1 MSAPAQQLTS
11 TLISAL
17 TQSEL
22 LYRQVD
28 ESVKTIERL
37 KHENEKLQ
45 EQLDDILSKHKDA
58 PVLPSSPDDI
68 LKRENEQLKHELEEL
83 RNRQYEFTAPPE
95 QPNELL
101 RLENE
106 RLKEQLEELRGKQVA
121 ATDLSAQFDQFFRKD
136 VEKQAEIDQL
146 KGKLRLVQAKERKW
160 RLQHPGV
167 SSPVV
172 SSDETEANAASADGK
187 RKRPRSTSPQ
197 VLKEISANVVSGGNA
212 SHSRPRFKRVSDRG
226 AEAIP
231 TVAEDGEEYSRARP
245 GSAKTKESSANESS
259 SPHQRL
265 QNLLTA
271 PGPTPSKLLSR
282 PDTNAVVHIPAQS
295 TDEVEPPAP
304 LPPTIVLPPAS
315 TKATSIRKPPFLP
328 PKTRPAPG
336 PEDEEPYRSRPV
348 HRLNFSH
355 FKINPA
361 WNGGFDYA
369 FDDVIRGREARRCL
383 PGCTR
388 PECCGGKFKV
398 LADTLPADKA
408 MTDDE
413 LLLDF
418 LGPGSEERIRTL
430 TPLAR
435 VNLVHE
441 ARAKRLANQYGKMHR
456 VTYDRAQS
464 PPGFWNTDFPSTQE
478 DKENREQARLM
489 ERQEIEKRY
498 EEAKRGDGRWLF
510 ADES

>member
-1 MSAPAQQLTS
+1 MSASAQQLTS

-28 ESVKTIERL
+28 ESIKTIERL
-37 KHENEKLQ
+37 KHENEKLK
-45 EQLDDILSKHKDA
+45 EQLNDILSKQTDA
-58 PVLPSSPDDI
+58 PILPSSPQAT
-68 LKRENEQLKHELEEL
+68 LRRENEQLKQELEKLRNHQHELAA
-83 RNRQYEFTAPPE
+83 QPE
-95 QPNELL
+95 HSNEPL

-106 RLKEQLEELRGKQVA
+106 RLKGQLEELRDKQA
-121 ATDLSAQFDQFFRKD
+121 ATPDISAQFDQFFRKD
-136 VEKQAEIDQL
+136 VERQAEIDQL
-146 KGKLRLVQAKERKW
+146 KAKLRVVQAKERKW

-172 SSDETEANAASADGK
+172 SADETEPNTTSADGK
-187 RKRPRSTSPQ
+187 RKRARSTSPQ
-197 VLKEISANVVSGGNA
+197 VLKEISVNVASGGNV
-212 SHSRPRFKRVSDRG
+212 SHNRPKFKRLSDRG

-245 GSAKTKESSANESS
+245 GSAKGKDSGANESS

-265 QNLLTA
+265 QALLTA

-282 PDTNAVVHIPAQS
+282 PDTNAAAHTPAQS
-295 TDEVEPPAP
+295 TDEVEPRAP
-304 LPPTIVLPPAS
+304 LPLTNVLSSA
-315 TKATSIRKPPFLP
+315 TAKATSVRKPPFLP
-328 PKTRPAPG
+328 PKARLALG

-348 HRLNFSH
+348 HRLNLSH

-369 FDDVIRGREARRCL
+369 FNDVVRGREAKKCL

-388 PECCGGKFKV
+388 PECCGGKFKA
-398 LADTLPADKA
+398 LADTLPADKD

-413 LLLDF
+413 MLLDF

-456 VTYDRAQS
+456 VAYDRAQS

-478 DKENREQARLM
+478 DRENREQARLM

-510 ADES
+510 ADE

>member
-1 MSAPAQQLTS
+1 MSASAQQLTS

-22 LYRQVD
+22 LYRQVN
-28 ESVKTIERL
+28 ESIKTIERL
-37 KHENEKLQ
+37 KHENGKLK
-45 EQLDDILSKHKDA
+45 EQLDDILSKQRDA
-58 PVLPSSPDDI
+58 PVLPPPPDDI
-68 LKRENEQLKHELEEL
+68 LKRENEQLKQELEEL
-83 RNRQYEFTAPPE
+83 RFHRHESKSPSEHSDEP
-95 QPNELL
+95 L

-106 RLKEQLEELRGKQVA
+106 KLKEQLEELRGKQA
-121 ATDLSAQFDQFFRKD
+121 AAPDLSAQFDQFFRKD
-136 VEKQAEIDQL
+136 VERQAEIDQL
-146 KGKLRLVQAKERKW
+146 KAKLRVVQAKERKW

-167 SSPVV
+167 SSPVI
-172 SSDETEANAASADGK
+172 SSDETQGNTTPVDGK

-197 VLKEISANVVSGGNA
+197 VLKEISANVVSGGNV
-212 SHSRPRFKRVSDRG
+212 SHNRPKFKRLSDRG

-231 TVAEDGEEYSRARP
+231 AVAEDGEEYSRERP
-245 GSAKTKESSANESS
+245 GSAKGKDTGANESS

-265 QNLLTA
+265 QALLTA

-282 PDTNAVVHIPAQS
+282 PDTNAADHRLSPS
-295 TDEVEPPAP
+295 TDEVEPRAP
-304 LPPTIVLPPAS
+304 LPPTNVLPSVAP
-315 TKATSIRKPPFLP
+315 KATSVRKPPFLP
-328 PKTRPAPG
+328 PKARPAAG

-348 HRLNFSH
+348 HRLNLSH

-369 FDDVIRGREARRCL
+369 FEDVMRGREARKCL

-388 PECCGGKFKV
+388 PECCGAKFRA
-398 LADTLPADKA
+398 LADTLPADKD

-413 LLLDF
+413 LLLYF
-418 LGPGSEERIRTL
+418 LGPDSEERIRTL

-435 VNLVHE
+435 LNLIHE

-456 VTYDRAQS
+456 VAYDRAQT
-464 PPGFWNTDFPSTQE
+464 PPGFWSTDFPSTQE
-478 DKENREQARLM
+478 DKENREKARLM

-510 ADES
+510 ADE